1 MRPFGIQHGTSR
13 HYALAVIGGVP
24 SAAFEDVSRI
34 LQAEKKERFSK
45 RCSSR

>member
-34 LQAEKKERFSK
+34 LQAEIK
-45 RCSSR
+45 RTFFQKVF